1 LYSLWSGNAV
11 PLYRFDWALGEHR
24 VRDATGVEL
33 PDDDAARQ
41 HAIIEIRELL
51 ETRMDKGLGN
61 DCGIDVWATRG
72 AQAVHGELPKT
83 PSI

>member
-1 LYSLWSGNAV
+1 M

-24 VRDATGVEL
+24 VRDTAGVEL

-51 ETRMDKGLGN
+51 DTTMGRRLGK
-61 DCGIDVWATRG
+61 DCGIEVCDESGHVFSVKCKDV
-72 AQAVHGELPKT
+72 
-83 PSI
+83 